1 MAICPKCG
9 YRFAKYELRSAG
21 TRSKTKYYRN
31 GIHDSFFISVGKKK
45 YASTRL
51 QKTVGFCPECGY
63 YWENGKEDSFFTK
76 LCLRFF
82 LFLLYFGISVF
93 IGNILFPGSIDD
105 YTQIPDWYAVVSLT
119 LSAILAFSPKM
130 FKKVFTAA
138 KKALTSLV
146 EKHDNY

>member
-76 LCLRFF
+76 NGLRIL
-82 LFLLYFGISVF
+82 LFILYFGISAV
-93 IGNILFPGSIDD
+93 IGDTLFPSSTDSQS
-105 YTQIPDWYAVVSLT
+105 TAPDWFIVVSFL
-119 LSAILAFSPKM
+119 LSIILAFAPGM
-130 FKKVFTAA
+130 LKKVFTTA
-138 KKALTSLV
+138 KKALVSLV
-146 EKHDNY
+146 EKRDNY